1 MSTRQIVPPAGLA
14 VSMADAQLAA
24 RVDVDEDG
32 KSPLDAEIM
41 QAIRTYTAEAESE
54 TNRAIVEQT
63 WRVTLDQ
70 FGDAVK
76 LDKARVLQVE
86 HVKFY
91 DPAGVQ
97 KTLEQESYQVDA
109 EGEPGYIVPA
119 AGRAWPATAARINAV
134 EVQYKAGYGP
144 DDTAVP
150 DGIKG
155 FILARIAEHFETG
168 GQPKNEFVKRLLWPY
183 VVYS

>member
-1 MSTRQIVPPAGLA
+1 MSTRLISQPVGLA

-24 RVDVDEDG
+24 RVDVDEEG
-32 KSPLDAEIM
+32 KSPLDPEIVR
-41 QAIRTYTAEAESE
+41 AIRTYTAEVE
-54 TNRAIVEQT
+54 TLTKRAVVQQI
-63 WRVTLDQ
+63 WRTTLDR
-70 FGDAVK
+70 FDATIMLNK
-76 LDKARVLQVE
+76 SRVLQID

-91 DPAGVQ
+91 DAAGVQ
-97 KTLEQESYQVDA
+97 RTLDPEDYELDA
-109 EGEPGYIVPA
+109 ESEPGYLVPA
-119 AGRAWPATAARINAV
+119 PSKAWPATANRINAV

-183 VVYS
+183 VVYA

>member
-1 MSTRQIVPPAGLA
+1 MSTRLISPPAGLA

-24 RVDVDEDG
+24 RADVDDEG
-32 KSPLDAEIM
+32 KSPLDAEIL

-54 TNRAIVEQT
+54 TNRAIIEQT
-63 WRVTLDQ
+63 WRVTLDR
-70 FGDAVK
+70 FDGSIK

-91 DPAGVQ
+91 DNDGVQ
-97 KTLEQESYQVDA
+97 QTLNPDHYQVDS
-109 EGEPGYIVPA
+109 ESEPGYVVPA
-119 AGRAWPATAARINAV
+119 KGRAWPATANRINAI

-144 DDTAVP
+144 DDTSVP

-168 GQPKNEFVKRLLWPY
+168 GQPKNEFVRRLLWPFT
-183 VVYS
+183 VYS